1 MYFLSKLDW
10 TNVIIYLIWP
20 LVELILFIKYPLI
33 MTTLLIISFI
43 IWYFIDHNTTPR
55 KQVFFTQLSQF
66 IDHGGSITTNETI
79 NRQIP
84 IDITDFDPQEL
95 INIID
100 HDDDIPVDINYDDI
114 FDFDN
119 SIDTPYTDRTY
130 LVNYHDT
137 TNEFN
142 TLQSAYKYI
151 EQL

>member
-1 MYFLSKLDW
+1 M
-10 TNVIIYLIWP
+10 
-20 LVELILFIKYPLI
+20 
-33 MTTLLIISFI
+33 
-43 IWYFIDHNTTPR
+43 
-55 KQVFFTQLSQF
+55 QLSQF
-66 IDHGGSITTNETI
+66 IDPGGNITTNEII
-79 NRQIP
+79 NRQIS

-100 HDDDIPVDINYDDI
+100 HGDDIPVDINYEDI

-119 SIDTPYTDRTY
+119 SIETSYSDRTY
-130 LVNYHDT
+130 LVNYQDT

>member
-1 MYFLSKLDW
+1 M
-10 TNVIIYLIWP
+10 
-20 LVELILFIKYPLI
+20 
-33 MTTLLIISFI
+33 
-43 IWYFIDHNTTPR
+43 
-55 KQVFFTQLSQF
+55 QLSQF